1 MLVFFLGALLL
12 FTSVIM
18 ILLVLIQR
26 GRGGGLAGAFG
37 GMGGQS
43 ALGVRAGD
51 VFTKITVVVAI
62 LWVLLAGILGIA
74 MRSEARAEQRGEGLE
89 GGEVFAAEE
98 EEGDEGAE
106 AGDGDGETV
115 PLVEPNEDDPQ
126 PAEGTA
132 GDDSTTEESEDT
144 TPDSDEN
151 TPAEGTET
159 PAEGTET
166 PAGTDT
172 PTGESTDGTETP
184 AEGGTEPAGEGAGS
198 DAAPEPDGTSSED
211 N

>member
-1 MLVFFLGALLL
+1 MLVFLLGSLLL

-51 VFTKITVVVAI
+51 VFTKITVVIAI

-98 EEGDEGAE
+98 EEGDEGDNGE
-106 AGDGDGETV
+106 DAGDGENV

-126 PAEGTA
+126 PTDETA
-132 GDDSTTEESEDT
+132 GGDSPSEEPEAGATPGSGEDT
-144 TPDSDEN
+144 S
-151 TPAEGTET
+151 AE
-159 PAEGTET
+159 
-166 PAGTDT
+166 GTDT
-172 PTGESTDGTETP
+172 PEGESTDGAESP
-184 AEGGTEPAGEGAGS
+184 AESGAGEPTGEGTGS
-198 DAAPEPDGTSSED
+198 EAAPEPEGTSSED